1 MRDDLME
8 IRIHGR
14 GGQGNVVAAYLLA
27 EAAIAAQFFAQAF
40 PFFGAERRG
49 APVTAFVRFSKSP
62 FKRRSAIECPQALII
77 QDPHLLNLT
86 ETMHGF
92 DANGTLVINSGRKK
106 AAPPHHAAGK
116 VIAFPATEMAEEILG
131 RPIPNVALVAA
142 FMGALNIFP
151 IDGLEKALERR
162 FPKAVAEKNIAL
174 ARKCYQLGGELYASP

>member
-1 MRDDLME
+1 MISWKSAFMV
-8 IRIHGR
+8 G
-14 GGQGNVVAAYLLA
+14 VAKVMWWLPIFWQKLLLQRN
-27 EAAIAAQFFAQAF
+27 ILRRLSHS
-40 PFFGAERRG
+40 FGAERRG

-62 FKRRSAIECPQALII
+62 FKRRSAIEYPQALII
-77 QDPHLLNLT
+77 QDPHLLNLA

-92 DANGTLVINSGRKK
+92 DANGTLVINTGRSTST
-106 AAPPHHAAGK
+106 PPHHAAGK

-162 FPKAVAEKNIAL
+162 FPKAVADKNIAL
-174 ARKCYQLGGELYASP
+174 ARKCYQLGGELYAST